1 MGYENLEVASLK
13 ALEKALTAYLES
25 NVKKDSKIKQG
36 AEDELK
42 RIKAEL
48 AMYDIV
54 EEKA

>member
-36 AEDELK
+36 AGDELK